1 MEKKSTRMLEGNETA
16 KRNENENFVSIEK
29 DVDSRVINYGN
40 RFDYRSN
47 EIMENNCTL
56 VDH

>member
-1 MEKKSTRMLEGNETA
+1 MLEGNETA